1 MDRLNDKIIYYSY
14 IDSPIGRLKLEEYG
28 NAITALHI
36 CMKEAD
42 KKEVDIRKNDT
53 IDIKYGVGKIHTTY
67 NETALL
73 QEAKKQLEEYFDG
86 KRRDFDL
93 PISLHGTDF
102 QKKVW
107 NVLRNIPYGETLS
120 YGEVALRIGNPK
132 ASRAVGG
139 ANNKNPVMII
149 VPCHRV
155 IGADGSLTGFGGG
168 LPAKEYL
175 LALEKGNFKMPNK
188 K

>member
-1 MDRLNDKIIYYSY
+1 MMDNIKNKNIYYCY
-14 IDSPIGRLKLEEYG
+14 MESPIGRLKIEESKE
-28 NAITALHI
+28 AITALHI

-42 KKEVDIRKNDT
+42 KTEVDIRETDK
-53 IDIKYGVGKIHTTY
+53 IDIKYEVEKIHTSY
-67 NETALL
+67 RETALL
-73 QEAKKQLEEYFDG
+73 QKAKKQLEEYFAG
-86 KRRDFDL
+86 KRREFDL
-93 PISLHGTDF
+93 PIRLYGTDF

-107 NVLRNIPYGETLS
+107 NVLRSIPYGETLS

-175 LALEKGNFKMPNK
+175 LTLEKGNFKMPNK
-188 K
+188 

>member
-1 MDRLNDKIIYYSY
+1 MNRLQEQGIYYSY
-14 IDSPIGRLKLEEYG
+14 IDSPIGTLKVEECK

-36 CMKEAD
+36 CMNEED
-42 KKEVDIRKNDT
+42 KTEVDINGTDK

-73 QEAKKQLEEYFDG
+73 QEAKEQLEEYFDG
-86 KRRDFDL
+86 KRREFDL

-107 NVLRNIPYGETLS
+107 NVLRSIPYGETLS

>member
-1 MDRLNDKIIYYSY
+1 MSDEDK
-14 IDSPIGRLKLEEYG
+14 
-28 NAITALHI
+28 T
-36 CMKEAD
+36 EAD
-42 KKEVDIRKNDT
+42 IRETDK
-53 IDIKYGVGKIHTTY
+53 IDIKYEAQKTHMIY
-67 NETALL
+67 RETILL
-73 QEAKKQLEEYFDG
+73 KESKKQLKEYFAG
-86 KRRDFDL
+86 KRREFDL

-102 QKKVW
+102 RKKVW
-107 NVLRNIPYGETLS
+107 NVLRSIPYGETLS
-120 YGEVALRIGNPK
+120 YGEVAAQIGNPK

-175 LALEKGNFKMPNK
+175 LAMEKGNLKMPNK
-188 K
+188 